1 MELQKASIMKRLAAW
16 LLDTILVCVLAVG
29 FGVILSAV
37 LRYDAQY
44 ANLQAT
50 IATKPSTAWS

>member
-16 LLDTILVCVLAVG
+16 LLDAILVCVLAVG

-44 ANLQAT
+44 ANLDCAGGY
-50 IATKPSTAWS
+50 PLW